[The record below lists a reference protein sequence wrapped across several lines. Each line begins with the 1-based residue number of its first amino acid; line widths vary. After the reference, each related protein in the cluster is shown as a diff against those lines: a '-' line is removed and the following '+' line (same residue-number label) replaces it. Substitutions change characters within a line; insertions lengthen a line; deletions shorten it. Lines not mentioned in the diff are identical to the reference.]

1 MEFIW
6 IQMIINWFPLLH
18 EVTYMIE
25 NSFWLNY
32 FIIKSSSWFIS
43 LIKETLYS
51 VHDFCFLILKMCPEN
66 FRKHLRYKNVYFFI
80 IVQVFFKWD
89 LRSSSETSKIEKC
102 CTSFPARKLRGYY
115 RQFWGS
121 RNQVLHE
128 RKPHLTFTCY
138 LYYTN

>member
-1 MEFIW
+1 MKKTKWTKPTNIGNIFIAITNLISANYLWLCDRIVRYYTIWVRKIQVEFIW

-66 FRKHLRYKNVYFFI
+66 FREHLRYKNVYFFI
-80 IVQVFFKWD
+80 IIQVF
-89 LRSSSETSKIEKC
+89 SNEI
-102 CTSFPARKLRGYY
+102 
-115 RQFWGS
+115 
-121 RNQVLHE
+121 
-128 RKPHLTFTCY
+128 
-138 LYYTN
+138 

>member
-1 MEFIW
+1 
-6 IQMIINWFPLLH
+6 
-18 EVTYMIE
+18 MIE

-80 IVQVFFKWD
+80 IIQVF
-89 LRSSSETSKIEKC
+89 SNEI
-102 CTSFPARKLRGYY
+102 
-115 RQFWGS
+115 
-121 RNQVLHE
+121 
-128 RKPHLTFTCY
+128 
-138 LYYTN
+138 